1 MGPPFLANL
10 APFWQIHIFL
20 KQVIKSEDDFAQV
33 KWQLKSLIREGIK
46 KTHDP
51 NEEASNFNF

>member
-1 MGPPFLANL
+1 LANL

-46 KTHDP
+46 RTHGP